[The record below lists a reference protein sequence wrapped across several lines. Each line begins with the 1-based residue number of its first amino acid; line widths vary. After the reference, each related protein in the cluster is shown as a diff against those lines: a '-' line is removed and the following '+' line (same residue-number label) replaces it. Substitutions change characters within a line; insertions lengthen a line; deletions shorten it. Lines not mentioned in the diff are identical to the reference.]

1 MDVAILFGVMFLPGI
16 IGQGQVTDP
25 AAFERIIYHAQ
36 ILAVGLPQIALV
48 LYIARQVDPELP
60 SAIGAR
66 RPTVSD
72 LARAAGA
79 AIGIMVLSAA
89 VSQLAAVVGPTA
101 NGTTQGVAWRFNR
114 PELAPLVLI
123 SSLTVGYREEIFFR
137 AYLLTRLQTRGAPT
151 AAAIAASALLFSVGH
166 VYQGIAA
173 AVFAA
178 LMGALLAIVWFRTRS
193 LHGIAIA
200 HGLYNA
206 AVLLFAAGTG

>member
-72 LARAAGA
+72 LALAAGA
-79 AIGIMVLSAA
+79 AIGIIVLSAA
-89 VSQLAAVVGPTA
+89 VVGATA
-101 NGTTQGVAWRFNR
+101 NGTTQGVTWRFNR